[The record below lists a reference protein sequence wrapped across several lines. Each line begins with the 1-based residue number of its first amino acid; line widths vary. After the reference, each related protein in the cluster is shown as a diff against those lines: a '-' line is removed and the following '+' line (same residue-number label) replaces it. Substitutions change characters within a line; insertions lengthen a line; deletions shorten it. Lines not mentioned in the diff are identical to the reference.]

1 MKVLNLKSTLKLSAV
16 IMLTALVTFSSCK
29 KEDDPIVVDPVI
41 VLDGI
46 YIKGAGTAYADFNDN
61 AMMKSTRNEVG
72 QADRAELMELYIPI
86 KAGAEGFSIV
96 KVAGSVQ
103 TTYAP
108 GADFAEITNPT
119 TDEPHAAAFYRGT
132 AVEGTAK
139 FTVPEDGMYHVI
151 FDTEL
156 MKVVVARVHWGLI
169 GGATPNGWGSSTE
182 LTESAF
188 NLTSMSWT
196 ITDMELRGGDW
207 KLRYSGGWKIELD
220 TVLDLGGGNIGVK
233 VNTNLG
239 GAITALV
246 AGGDNIV
253 NADPGMYTCGLNYTV
268 GSGFVLTM
276 TKTAGL
282 PLTDWT
288 GVICDAVG
296 TGVSADNASAI
307 ADPSGWGWG
316 NKLLADGAPVKT
328 GDVYTYTWTNITLEA
343 NEGFKLRT
351 EDGVA
356 PPAGGANFDVGFPAV
371 DVANS
376 SAAVADAG
384 GNLSVTTKAAY
395 TIVLTIDAADNDV
408 KVITIN

>member
-1 MKVLNLKSTLKLSAV
+1 
-16 IMLTALVTFSSCK
+16 MLTALVTFSSCK